1 MPVACALWA
10 HTLARSTVCQAA
22 QLRARRAGTASCVGH
37 GDAAGDSCA
46 VRPAA
51 TAIEFVTVK
60 SLDHHIVKIH
70 LKKTLGRR
78 RNGRRVVADPARQ
91 LSLDFDVDNV
101 PLTDTYNSE

>member
-1 MPVACALWA
+1 M
-10 HTLARSTVCQAA
+10 
-22 QLRARRAGTASCVGH
+22 
-37 GDAAGDSCA
+37 
-46 VRPAA
+46 
-51 TAIEFVTVK
+51 TVK